1 MKRYYLIAIC
11 VFMVISQ
18 AHSQLI
24 RVTGK
29 VLDINNLPL
38 QSVMINESGKE
49 QSILSDLDGNY
60 EITVSKGSLLIFSK
74 DGFVNTQIKVTGDSV
89 VNISMN
95 EDMMLSHQIRDIGYY
110 AIHSDKIPGAVGY
123 TQQENFNHGNI
134 YDPAMLLQ
142 GRVPGL
148 SVNNRGGDPNVESF
162 IRIRGLSSFDDRAQP
177 LIVIDG
183 VPMASLIGLDP
194 QDIASVTILKDGA
207 SASIYGIRGS
217 NGVILIKTKEAS
229 AEKGISLSVIAQGSF
244 ASSSDEQPVLTAQE
258 YIQAGGNDLGSST
271 NWQREI
277 TRLGFSQE
285 YHLAVSGA
293 NENSSFRISTHL
305 RSVNGILLYSG
316 FDQANTRL
324 NVMHQTPNKKL
335 RFSLNAA
342 FTNRNV
348 DYSFPEAFKY
358 AVRFI
363 PTAPIRFANGTFY
376 QAILFENYN
385 PVALLSQNVN
395 EGNRRVNN
403 LGGKIDWD
411 IVNNLTAT
419 FHLAYQQT
427 SNYKGQFYSRESLYK
442 GQFYNGLA
450 EKFMEESS
458 FTYAESYLTY
468 KFGRDKSM
476 VSVTGGYSFQEDQ
489 SDIYGASV
497 GNFDNDESGLKTLA
511 YSYEVLANQPGLM
524 QIFNSQTPYNKTI
537 AGFFRTHWQIGS
549 GVNLFGALR
558 YEGSSK
564 LGQNSKW
571 GMFSSLGTNINLL
584 SYLKKQTRLNS
595 FNLRL
600 SYGTT
605 GSIPTAAGLAQ
616 DRYQYSELTGNTVKI
631 HSGNPNLRWEQ
642 KREINVGV
650 DLGWSNLSFSVD
662 SYNRRTSDLIL
673 LGYNQMLEAQYLNS
687 ANLSGRGL
695 EVTLGYKVG
704 EKNGV
709 QWYPMLML
717 NANRVVVKK
726 YPLKQEIRSSAEFCG
741 CGTLL
746 IRTAVGEKI
755 GQMWSPVY
763 NGINASGYPIMK
775 DTNGDGMLVVNSGE
789 ALNSNTDFTDVGYAL
804 PSWELGWNNRILY
817 RRFQMSLFFR
827 GAFGHSLINSARMS
841 HEPEDLGSINSYNR
855 IRTNK
860 AVSGLSSSVYSS
872 LYVERADFLML
883 DNLSVEYTMPLKTGR
898 KQSSIKVYVAA
909 QRLFTITKYSGV
921 DPEPVLF
928 DTYSTT
934 NTISKDMLAPGIDR
948 MGSYFPARTFTIG
961 LSFKL

>member
-1 MKRYYLIAIC
+1 MRFFYSI
-11 VFMVISQ
+11 VIFTFLWMNG
-18 AHSQLI
+18 AYSQLV
-24 RVTGK
+24 RVTGR
-29 VLDINNLPL
+29 VTDFNNLPL
-38 QSVMINESGKE
+38 FQVAIQEQGKFQATLTDSE
-49 QSILSDLDGNY
+49 GNY
-60 EITVSKGSLLIFSK
+60 EVNVHKGAMLVFSK
-74 DGFVNTQIKVTGDSV
+74 AGYTSIEMQTEDEEVL
-89 VNISMN
+89 NISMN
-95 EDMMLSHQIRDIGYY
+95 EDMLLNRIVADVGYY
-110 AIHSDKIPGAVGY
+110 SLHRNKFSDAVGY
-123 TQQENFNHGNI
+123 LDENNFNQGNI

-142 GRVPGL
+142 GRIPGL
-148 SVNNRGGDPNVESF
+148 NISNRGGDPNVEST
-162 IRIRGLSSFDDRAQP
+162 IRIRGLSSFDSKAQP

-183 VPMASLIGLDP
+183 VPMASFINLDP
-194 QDIASVTILKDGA
+194 QDVASVTILKDGA

-217 NGVILIKTKEAS
+217 GGVILITTKKATMKS
-229 AEKGISLSVIAQGSF
+229 GLSVSLSAQGSV
-244 ASSSDEQPVLTAQE
+244 ASLSKEQPVLTSSQH
-258 YIQAGGNDLGSST
+258 IQVGGSDLGSST
-271 NWQREI
+271 DWQREI
-277 TRLGFSQE
+277 TRMGFSQE

-293 NENSSFRISTHL
+293 NKNTSFRVSTHL
-305 RSVNGILLYSG
+305 RSVNGTLLNSG

-335 RFSLNAA
+335 RFSVNAA

-348 DYSFPEAFKY
+348 DYAFPEAFKF

-363 PTAPIRFANGTFY
+363 PTAPIRFANGVFY

-385 PVALLSQNVN
+385 PVALLEQNIN
-395 EGNRRVNN
+395 EGRRRVNN
-403 LGGKIDWD
+403 FSARIDWD
-411 IVNNLTAT
+411 VLRNLTASIQVA
-419 FHLAYQQT
+419 HQQS

-442 GQFYNGLA
+442 GLNNNGLA
-450 EKFMEESS
+450 EKFMDEST
-458 FTYAESYLTY
+458 FIYAESYLTY
-468 KFGRDKSM
+468 KVELEKLM
-476 VSVTGGYSFQEDQ
+476 VNFIGGYAYQEDQ
-489 SDIYGASV
+489 ANTYGASIR
-497 GNFDNDESGLKTLA
+497 NFDNDASGIKTLS
-511 YSYEVLANQPGLM
+511 YSYEDLANQPGLM
-524 QIFNSQTPYNKTI
+524 SIYNSNTPDNRTI
-537 AGFFRTHWQIGS
+537 AGFFRTHWRIGS
-549 GVNLFGALR
+549 ALNLFSSLR

-564 LGQNSKW
+564 LGKNSKS
-571 GMFSSLGTNINLL
+571 GMFGSLGMNMNLL
-584 SYLKKQTRLNS
+584 PQFKQTNLKT

-642 KREINVGV
+642 KREINIGV

-662 SYNRRTSDLIL
+662 GYNRRISDLIL
-673 LGYNQMLEAQYLNS
+673 LGYNQMTEAQYVNS
-687 ANLSGRGL
+687 ADLSGRGL
-695 EVTLGYKVG
+695 EVTLGSKVG

-717 NANRVVVKK
+717 NAHRVVVKK
-726 YPLKQEIRSSAEFCG
+726 YPVKQEIRSSAEFCG

-746 IRTAVGEKI
+746 IRTAVGEKV

-763 NGINASGYPIMK
+763 DGINASGYPIMK

-804 PSWELGWNNRILY
+804 PPWELGWNNRILY

-827 GAFGHSLINSARMS
+827 GAFGHSLVNSARMS
-841 HEPEDLGSINSYNR
+841 HEPEDLGAINSYNR

-883 DNLSVEYTMPLKTGR
+883 DNLSVEYTIPLKTGR
-898 KQSSIKVYVAA
+898 NHSSMKAYVAA

-928 DTYSTT
+928 DTYATT
-934 NTISKDMLAPGIDR
+934 SIISKDVLAPGIDR